1 MIPEEVKTGAITAIG
16 PVSGRADRLQGPAS
30 QKISELWISSGGVTA
45 EPETGQRELGLI
57 RTGFGHAQQNA
68 ADADR
73 NLSADLQ
80 EPRADGARGGLGEA
94 GVTEAKATERFDQHM
109 GK

>member
-1 MIPEEVKTGAITAIG
+1 MIPEEVKTGPITAIG
-16 PVSGRADRLQGPAS
+16 PESGRMDRLLDAAS
-30 QKISELWISSGGVTA
+30 QEISALWISSGGVTA
-45 EPETGQRELGLI
+45 EPKAGQRELGLI
-57 RTGFGHAQQNA
+57 GTRLGHAHQNA

-80 EPRADGARGGLGEA
+80 EPRADGARGGLGELGMA
-94 GVTEAKATERFDQHM
+94 EAKATERFDQHM